1 MLEWTTAVVSAMK
14 IDVKTLRVLSRITD
28 RIDLI
33 RKHPH
38 RYEIDAEA
46 LDQLGQAAQRVED
59 LLVKVK
65 IIKAG

>member
-1 MLEWTTAVVSAMK
+1 MTPMK
-14 IDVKTLRVLSRITD
+14 FDVQTLRILSRITD

-38 RYEIDAEA
+38 RYEIDAEV
-46 LDQLGQAAQRVED
+46 LGQLTPAAQRVEE
-59 LLVKVK
+59 LLTKVR